1 MFKKTLTVGF
11 VLVMILSACGQ
22 KSEPPP
28 TPTPSP
34 TLKPVPTVTRT
45 PRPTATEPPEPAEA
59 PGYDQA
65 SPYSG
70 RWEGQWRNITFGS
83 TGDIEVEV
91 MIHPDGRAEISID
104 IGGFVFGMIDP
115 DPKTYTGTYD
125 ADGAVFE
132 VEEDPVFGKVVVML
146 SFASGEIVG
155 TTEDIPDPTI
165 ARMESTGTMTPEEVT
180 GVYTVF
186 FAGGGEATGDVTLS
200 KAVE

>member
-1 MFKKTLTVGF
+1 MFKRALTVGF
-11 VLVMILSACGQ
+11 ILLMILSACG
-22 KSEPPP
+22 KKTETPP

-34 TLKPVPTVTRT
+34 TLKPEPTTTPT

-65 SPYSG
+65 IPYSG

-83 TGDIEVEV
+83 NGKIEVEV
-91 MIHPDGRAEISID
+91 IIYPDGRAEISID

-115 DPKTYTGTYD
+115 DPKTYLGTYD

-132 VEEDPVFGKVVVML
+132 VEEDPVFGTVVVTL

-165 ARMESTGTMTPEEVT
+165 ARMESTGMMTPEEVT

-186 FAGGGEATGDVTLS
+186 FAGGGEATGDVTLT
-200 KAVE
+200 KVAE

>member
-1 MFKKTLTVGF
+1 MLKKAFMLVF
-11 VLVMILSACGQ
+11 VLMMILSACGQ
-22 KSEPPP
+22 KTEPPPIP
-28 TPTPSP
+28 TPTPTPKPEP
-34 TLKPVPTVTRT
+34 TATQT

-83 TGDIEVEV
+83 TGEIEVEV
-91 MIHPDGRAEISID
+91 TIHPDGKAEISID

-115 DPKTYTGTYD
+115 DPKTYEGIYD
-125 ADGAVFE
+125 AEGATFE
-132 VEEDPVFGKVVVML
+132 VEDDPVFGKVVVTI

-165 ARMESTGTMTPEEVT
+165 ARMESTGTMTPEKVT

-186 FAGGGEATGDVTLS
+186 FAGGGEATGDVTLT
-200 KAVE
+200 KVVE